1 MWWRTAIRCG
11 RRAVRRIN
19 EIFRRLQRST
29 TPSSIVHSS
38 NGVSI
43 VRAQPALY
51 LIYSIAAA
59 LSVAASAAQAAH
71 VDDRRGEH
79 AVFAMTNDAE
89 ANEVKVFERGRGGAL
104 QEVRSY
110 TTGGRGSGGTI
121 DPLLSQGSLTL
132 SKDGRWLFAA
142 NAGSGTVSVFR
153 VEGTRLLLT
162 DEVPSGGAEPNAVA
176 AHGEYVYVLN
186 TAGSSN
192 VVGFHLAHGRLQRI
206 ENSLRF
212 LGRNEAGSASIAFS
226 PDGRL
231 LMVTERTANRI
242 DVFRVLA
249 NGELSQAVGNPSAAP
264 GTFAA
269 TFSPHGTLIV
279 SETGA
284 GGANGSTVSSYAVR
298 ADLTLQPISTGV
310 PTLGTANCWNVVTPD
325 GRFVYASNAGSASIA
340 AFAVAANGALN
351 PLPGTVVASNADG
364 ATNLDIA
371 ISADGAFLYSLNAGD
386 GTIGVFA
393 IDQDSGALT
402 SLGAA
407 GRLPAS
413 AGLNGIAAN

>member
-1 MWWRTAIRCG
+1 MKYLDACG
-11 RRAVRRIN
+11 DLLRR
-19 EIFRRLQRST
+19 RSSFT
-29 TPSSIVHSS
+29 HSTGSSIV
-38 NGVSI
+38 
-43 VRAQPALY
+43 RTQPAFY

-59 LSVAASAAQAAH
+59 LSLAASAANAAH

-104 QEVRSY
+104 HEVRSY

-132 SKDGRWLFAA
+132 SHDGRWLFAA

-176 AHGEYVYVLN
+176 AHGDFVYVLN

-226 PDGRL
+226 PDGHFL
-231 LMVTERTANRI
+231 LVTERTANRI

-249 NGELSQAVGNPSAAP
+249 NGELSQVVSNPGAAP

-269 TFSPHGTLIV
+269 TFSPYGTLIV

-284 GGANGSTVSSYAVR
+284 GGADGSTVSSYAVR
-298 ADLTLQPISTGV
+298 ADLTLQPISTAV

-325 GRFVYASNAGSASIA
+325 GRFVYVSNAGSASIA
-340 AFAVAANGALN
+340 GFAVAPSGALN
-351 PLPGTVVASNADG
+351 ALPGTIVGSNADG

-393 IDQDSGALT
+393 IDQRSGALT

-407 GRLPAS
+407 GRLAAS

>member
-1 MWWRTAIRCG
+1 M
-11 RRAVRRIN
+11 
-19 EIFRRLQRST
+19 
-29 TPSSIVHSS
+29 
-38 NGVSI
+38 
-43 VRAQPALY
+43 RAQSTFFLA
-51 LIYSIAAA
+51 YSIAAA
-59 LSVAASAAQAAH
+59 LSVAASAANAAH
-71 VDDRRGEH
+71 VDERRGEH

-89 ANEVKVFERGRGGAL
+89 ANEVRVFERGHGGSL
-104 QEVRSY
+104 HEVRSY

-132 SKDGRWLFAA
+132 SQDGKWLFAA

-176 AHGEYVYVLN
+176 AHGDYIYVLN

-226 PDGRL
+226 PDGRFL
-231 LMVTERTANRI
+231 LVTERTANRI

-249 NGELSQAVGNPSAAP
+249 NGELSQVVSNPAATP

-269 TFSPHGTLIV
+269 TFSPRGTLIV

-284 GGANGSTVSSYAVR
+284 GGPDGSTVSSYAVR
-298 ADLTLQPISTGV
+298 TDLTLQPISTAV

-325 GRFVYASNAGSASIA
+325 GRFVYVSNAGSASIA
-340 AFAVAANGALN
+340 GFAVAANGALS
-351 PLPGTVVASNADG
+351 PLPGTIVGSNVDG

-371 ISADGAFLYSLNAGD
+371 ISTDGAFLYSLNAGD

-393 IDQDSGALT
+393 IDQHSGALT
-402 SLGAA
+402 SLGAT
-407 GRLPAS
+407 GRLPAN

>member
-1 MWWRTAIRCG
+1 
-11 RRAVRRIN
+11 
-19 EIFRRLQRST
+19 
-29 TPSSIVHSS
+29 
-38 NGVSI
+38 
-43 VRAQPALY
+43 VRAQPTFCLV
-51 LIYSIAAA
+51 YSIAAA
-59 LSVAASAAQAAH
+59 LSIAASAANAARP
-71 VDDRRGEH
+71 DERRSEH

-89 ANEVKVFERGRGGAL
+89 ANEVRVFERGRAGSL
-104 QEVRSY
+104 HEVRSY

-121 DPLLSQGSLTL
+121 DPLESQGSLTL
-132 SKDGRWLFAA
+132 SQDGKWLFAA

-153 VEGTRLLLT
+153 VDGARLLLT
-162 DEVPSGGAEPNAVA
+162 DEVPSGGTEPNAIAV
-176 AHGEYVYVLN
+176 HGDFVYVLN

-226 PDGRL
+226 PDGRFL
-231 LMVTERTANRI
+231 QVTERAANRI
-242 DVFRVLA
+242 DLFRVRA
-249 NGELSQAVGNPSAAP
+249 NGELSQVVNNPSAAP

-279 SETGA
+279 SETGP
-284 GGANGSTVSSYAVR
+284 GSPNGSTVSSYAVR
-298 ADLTLQPISTGV
+298 ADLSLQPISTAV

-325 GRFVYASNAGSASIA
+325 GRFVYVSNAGSASIA
-340 AFAVAANGALN
+340 GFAVAANGALTA
-351 PLPGTVVASNADG
+351 LPGTVVGNNVDG

-371 ISADGAFLYSLNAGD
+371 VSADGAFLYSLNAGD

-393 IDQDSGALT
+393 IDQRNGALT
-402 SLGAA
+402 SLGAVGGLTA
-407 GRLPAS
+407 N

>member
-1 MWWRTAIRCG
+1 M
-11 RRAVRRIN
+11 RAKPN
-19 EIFRRLQRST
+19 S
-29 TPSSIVHSS
+29 
-38 NGVSI
+38 
-43 VRAQPALY
+43 Y
-51 LIYSIAAA
+51 LIHSIAAT
-59 LSVAASAAQAAH
+59 LIMAAAAGANAAH
-71 VDDRRGEH
+71 VDQRRSEH

-89 ANEVKVFERGRGGAL
+89 ANEVRVFERGPAGSL

-121 DPLLSQGSLTL
+121 DPLESQGSLTL
-132 SKDGRWLFAA
+132 SQDRKWLFAA
-142 NAGSGTVSVFR
+142 NAGSGTLSVFR
-153 VEGTRLLLT
+153 VEGSRLLLT
-162 DEVPSGGAEPNAVA
+162 DEAPSGGAEPNAIA
-176 AHGEYVYVLN
+176 SHGEYVYVLN
-186 TAGSSN
+186 TAGSSS

-226 PDGRL
+226 PDGRFL
-231 LMVTERTANRI
+231 IVTERAANRI

-249 NGELSQAVGNPSAAP
+249 NGELSQVSSNPSAAP
-264 GTFAA
+264 GVFAA
-269 TFSPHGTLIV
+269 TFSPQGTLIV
-279 SETGA
+279 SETGP
-284 GGANGSTVSSYAVR
+284 GVANGSTISSYAVR
-298 ADLTLQPISTGV
+298 EDLTLQPINTAV
-310 PTLGTANCWNVVTPD
+310 PTLGSANCWNVVTPD

-340 AFAVAANGALN
+340 GFAVAVNGALN
-351 PLPGTVVASNADG
+351 PLPGTIVGSNADG

-393 IDQDSGALT
+393 IDQHSGTLT

-407 GRLPAS
+407 GRLAAR

>member
-1 MWWRTAIRCG
+1 M
-11 RRAVRRIN
+11 
-19 EIFRRLQRST
+19 
-29 TPSSIVHSS
+29 
-38 NGVSI
+38 
-43 VRAQPALY
+43 RAQPTYY
-51 LIYSIAAA
+51 LVYSIAAA
-59 LSVAASAAQAAH
+59 LSMAASVASAAH
-71 VDDRRGEH
+71 VDDRRNEH

-89 ANEVKVFERGRGGAL
+89 ANEVRVFERGRGGSL
-104 QEVRSY
+104 HEVRSY

-132 SKDGRWLFAA
+132 SQDGKWLFAA

-176 AHGEYVYVLN
+176 AHGDYIYVLN

-226 PDGRL
+226 PDGRFL
-231 LMVTERTANRI
+231 LVTERTANRI

-249 NGELSQAVGNPSAAP
+249 NGELSQVISNPSAAP

-269 TFSPHGTLIV
+269 TFSPRGTLIV
-279 SETGA
+279 SETGPGA
-284 GGANGSTVSSYAVR
+284 ANGSTVSSYAVR
-298 ADLTLQPISTGV
+298 ADLTLQPISTAV
-310 PTLGTANCWNVVTPD
+310 PTLGTANCWNVITPD
-325 GRFVYASNAGSASIA
+325 GRFVYVSNAGSSSISG
-340 AFAVAANGALN
+340 FAIGANGTLTA
-351 PLPGTVVASNADG
+351 LPGTLVGHNPSG

-371 ISADGAFLYSLNAGD
+371 VSGDGKFLYTLNGEIGTVGIFSIQND
-386 GTIGVFA
+386 GTLIPVGFA
-393 IDQDSGALT
+393 GGIIPNSGAN
-402 SLGAA
+402 GVAA
-407 GRLPAS
+407 E
-413 AGLNGIAAN
+413 

>member
-1 MWWRTAIRCG
+1 
-11 RRAVRRIN
+11 
-19 EIFRRLQRST
+19 
-29 TPSSIVHSS
+29 
-38 NGVSI
+38 
-43 VRAQPALY
+43 VRAQPTFY
-51 LIYSIAAA
+51 LVYSIAAA
-59 LSVAASAAQAAH
+59 LSMAASAADAAH
-71 VDDRRGEH
+71 VEERRGDH

-89 ANEVKVFERGRGGAL
+89 ANEVRVFERGRGGSL
-104 QEVRSY
+104 HEVRSY

-132 SKDGRWLFAA
+132 SQDGKWLFAA

-176 AHGEYVYVLN
+176 AHGDYIYVLN

-212 LGRNEAGSASIAFS
+212 LGRNEAGSASIAIS
-226 PDGRL
+226 PDGRFL
-231 LMVTERTANRI
+231 LVTERTANRI
-242 DVFRVLA
+242 DAFRVLA
-249 NGELSQAVGNPSAAP
+249 NGELSQVVSNPSAAP

-269 TFSPHGTLIV
+269 TFSPRGTLIV
-279 SETGA
+279 SETGP
-284 GGANGSTVSSYAVR
+284 GSANGSTVSSYAVR
-298 ADLTLQPISTGV
+298 ADLTLQPISTAV
-310 PTLGTANCWNVVTPD
+310 PTLGTANCWNVITPD
-325 GRFVYASNAGSASIA
+325 GRFVYVSNAGSASIA
-340 AFAVAANGALN
+340 GFAVAPSGALN
-351 PLPGTVVASNADG
+351 PLPGTIVGSNADG

-393 IDQDSGALT
+393 IDQHSGALT

-407 GRLPAS
+407 RGLAAN

>member
-1 MWWRTAIRCG
+1 M
-11 RRAVRRIN
+11 
-19 EIFRRLQRST
+19 
-29 TPSSIVHSS
+29 
-38 NGVSI
+38 
-43 VRAQPALY
+43 RAQPSFY

-59 LSVAASAAQAAH
+59 LSMAASVASAAHA
-71 VDDRRGEH
+71 DERRREH

-89 ANEVKVFERGRGGAL
+89 ANEVRVFERGRDGSLHEG
-104 QEVRSY
+104 RSY
-110 TTGGRGSGGTI
+110 TTGGRGSGGAI

-132 SKDGRWLFAA
+132 SQDGKWLFAA

-153 VEGTRLLLT
+153 VDGMRLLLT
-162 DEVPSGGAEPNAVA
+162 DEVPSGGAEPNAIA
-176 AHGEYVYVLN
+176 AHGEYIYVLN
-186 TAGSSN
+186 TAASSN

-206 ENSLRF
+206 ESSLRF

-226 PDGRL
+226 PDGHFL
-231 LMVTERTANRI
+231 IVTERTANRI
-242 DVFRVLA
+242 DAFRVLA
-249 NGELSQAVGNPSAAP
+249 NGELSQVVSNPSAAP

-284 GGANGSTVSSYAVR
+284 GGVNGSTVSSYAVR
-298 ADLTLQPISTGV
+298 ADLTVQPISTAV

-325 GRFVYASNAGSASIA
+325 GRFVYASNAGSTSIA
-340 AFAVAANGALN
+340 GFAVAPDGALN
-351 PLPGTVVASNADG
+351 PLPGTIVGRNADG

-393 IDQDSGALT
+393 IDQQSGALT
-402 SLGAA
+402 SLGSVAGLAA
-407 GRLPAS
+407 N

>member
-1 MWWRTAIRCG
+1 M
-11 RRAVRRIN
+11 
-19 EIFRRLQRST
+19 
-29 TPSSIVHSS
+29 
-38 NGVSI
+38 
-43 VRAQPALY
+43 
-51 LIYSIAAA
+51 
-59 LSVAASAAQAAH
+59 AASAADAAQ
-71 VDDRRGEH
+71 VEERRDEH

-89 ANEVKVFERGRGGAL
+89 ANEVRVFERGRGGSL
-104 QEVRSY
+104 HEVRSY

-132 SKDGRWLFAA
+132 SQDGKWLFAA
-142 NAGSGTVSVFR
+142 NAGSGTVSLFR

-176 AHGEYVYVLN
+176 AHGDYIYVLN

-226 PDGRL
+226 PDGRFL
-231 LMVTERTANRI
+231 LVTERTANRV
-242 DVFRVLA
+242 DAFRVLA
-249 NGELSQAVGNPSAAP
+249 NGELSQVVSNPAAAP

-269 TFSPHGTLIV
+269 TFSPRGTLIV
-279 SETGA
+279 SETGSGA
-284 GGANGSTVSSYAVR
+284 ANGSTVSSYTVR
-298 ADLTLQPISTGV
+298 ADLTLQPISTAV
-310 PTLGTANCWNVVTPD
+310 PTLGAANCWNAVTPD
-325 GRFVYASNAGSASIA
+325 GRFVYVSNAGSASIA
-340 AFAVAANGALN
+340 GFAVAPNGTLD
-351 PLPGTVVASNADG
+351 PLPGTIVGSNADG

-393 IDQDSGALT
+393 IDQHSGALT